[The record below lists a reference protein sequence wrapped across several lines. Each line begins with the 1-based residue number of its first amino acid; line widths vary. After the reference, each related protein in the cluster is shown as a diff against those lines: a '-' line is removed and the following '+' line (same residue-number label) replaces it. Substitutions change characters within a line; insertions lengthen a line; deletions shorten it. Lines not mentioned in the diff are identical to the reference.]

1 MSNTKFLVPILIGS
15 TALLIGARMVSW
27 ETNHPP
33 VGACIG
39 ECYQSYLAEQQV
51 REAAEAVLL
60 AQASPA
66 DLGKRL
72 YTGCA
77 ACHGMSGEGGV
88 GPKLQGQTQAAI
100 FSMLT
105 AYKNKETRGAQSILM
120 WGQSEALSTADMD
133 NLGAYIETM

>member
-1 MSNTKFLVPILIGS
+1 MSNAKFLVPILIGS
-15 TALLIGARMVSW
+15 TALLVGARMVSW

-39 ECYQSYLAEQQV
+39 ECYTAYVADQKV
-51 REAAEAVLL
+51 REAAEAALL

-77 ACHGMSGEGGV
+77 ACHGAGGEGGV
-88 GPKLQGQTQAAI
+88 GPRLQGQTQAAI
-100 FSMLT
+100 VDMLT
-105 AYKNKETRGAQSILM
+105 AYKNKETRGAQSMLM
-120 WGQSEALSTADMD
+120 WGQAAALSTADMN